1 MTEKS
6 NELSD
11 KDKVTQGSTNEMKGI
26 EKKEQADQL
35 EGDAE
40 VEEEKVEVTDSA
52 VDSES
57 IQENP
62 TAEETEIVPE
72 ESATEAT
79 EDEVA
84 VESSTIE
91 EDQIS
96 SEPSSEELIEDK
108 PEAVKALNEE
118 VSAPVEEQTP
128 EEPSETIESGVEVKE
143 VVSETIE
150 PTVEAPETIDSA
162 VSGDDK
168 ESSDSE
174 SEESEQEEDHSNDP
188 VELSDLTVVQLLK
201 LLKDKIQANPVLK
214 LDKIAHEIKA
224 AFDELISKEKVDALD
239 KFKAEG
245 GAEDEFEY
253 RQDAEEREFL
263 KVFNDF
269 RYQLNSLRKEAE
281 RQKEKNLAIKTELL
295 NKLRDLVDGEETTL
309 SMSTIK
315 SIQEEWKSIGPVP
328 TSQNRNLWASFNA
341 LMDRFYDNRSIYFEL
356 KELDRKKNL
365 ESKTELCEKAEA
377 LKDAPDLK
385 EAIRQLNELHEE
397 FKHIGPVP
405 REEQENLWQ
414 RFKGAS
420 DAVYDR
426 RKDFFEGQKE
436 VFKQNQTEKEALIA
450 QLDSF
455 ADFKADRIKDWNIKT
470 KEILEIQKTWE
481 KIGPVTKEAGKE
493 INKAFWAAFKHF
505 FHNKNMFFKELDEI
519 RATNQKK
526 AEELITQA
534 EELMNNTDWQNTAN
548 QLVKLQQEW
557 KKLGPTPEKNRD
569 SLYKK
574 FKTACDTFF
583 ENRRNSNKQANS
595 EFDENLKKKQ
605 DIIKQILEASKGT
618 ELSEDTLTD
627 LVSEF
632 NETGFVPRKNIKEI
646 QAQFKEA
653 VDAYL
658 EKMDPSGSGR
668 EDFLFRLNL
677 NRIQSDPNSTKT
689 LNRKEHGIRKQ
700 ITDLEN
706 SITLWR
712 NNLEFFAAS
721 KTADK
726 LKDQFDIKIKKAE
739 EEIDKLKSKLSIL
752 KEF

>member
-11 KDKVTQGSTNEMKGI
+11 KDKVTQASTDEAKGI
-26 EKKEQADQL
+26 EKEPQATQSDS
-35 EGDAE
+35 DAASE
-40 VEEEKVEVTDSA
+40 VE
-52 VDSES
+52 
-57 IQENP
+57 
-62 TAEETEIVPE
+62 
-72 ESATEAT
+72 
-79 EDEVA
+79 A
-84 VESSTIE
+84 VESQDDSGQSSVASVEDSTSETAPIASNEEPVLEQVEAEVSQSKEETPEVSVEIE
-91 EDQIS
+91 E
-96 SEPSSEELIEDK
+96 
-108 PEAVKALNEE
+108 V
-118 VSAPVEEQTP
+118 APVEVAG
-128 EEPSETIESGVEVKE
+128 SEVENGTNEVKASVEGE
-143 VVSETIE
+143 VSN
-150 PTVEAPETIDSA
+150 D
-162 VSGDDK
+162 
-168 ESSDSE
+168 SDSE
-174 SEESEQEEDHSNDP
+174 ETDHEEDHSEDP
-188 VELSDLTVVQLLK
+188 VELSDLTTIQLLK
-201 LLKDKIQANPVLK
+201 LLKDKIQHTPILR
-214 LDKIAHEIKA
+214 LDKLAHEIKS
-224 AFDELISKEKVDALD
+224 AFDDLISKEKEEALT
-239 KFKAEG
+239 KFKADG
-245 GAEDEFEY
+245 GTEEEFEY
-253 RQDAEEREFL
+253 RHHEEEREFL

-269 RYQLNSLRKEAE
+269 RYQLNSQRKEAD
-281 RQKEKNLAIKTELL
+281 RQKEKNLSTKTELL

-309 SMSTIK
+309 SMSAIK

-328 TSQNRNLWASFNA
+328 TAQNRNLWASFNA

-377 LKDAPDLK
+377 LSEVKELK
-385 EAIRQLNELHEE
+385 EAIRMLNELHEE

-405 REEQENLWQ
+405 REDQEELWQ
-414 RFKGAS
+414 RFKSAS

-426 RKDFFEGQKE
+426 RKDFYESQKE
-436 VFKQNQTEKEALIA
+436 VFKQNQTEKETLIA
-450 QLDSF
+450 QLVSF
-455 ADFKADRIKDWNIKT
+455 ADFKADRIKDWNVKT
-470 KEILEIQKTWE
+470 KEILEIQKAWE

-493 INKAFWAAFKHF
+493 INKAFWAAFKQF
-505 FHNKNMFFKELDEI
+505 FHNKNLFFKELDEI

-526 AEELITQA
+526 AEELIAQA
-534 EELMNNTDWQNTAN
+534 EELKENKDWQATAN

-574 FKTACDTFF
+574 FKTACDAFF
-583 ENRRNSNKQANS
+583 DNRRNSNKQANS
-595 EFDENLKKKQ
+595 EFEENLKKKQ
-605 DIIKQILEASKGT
+605 DIIKQILAGAEGS
-618 ELSEDTLTD
+618 ELEEDRLSS
-627 LVSEF
+627 LVAEF

-646 QAQFKEA
+646 QAQFKDA
-653 VDAYL
+653 VDKYL
-658 EKMDPSGSGR
+658 EKLDPSGSGR

-700 ITDLEN
+700 ISDLEN